1 MDSTL
6 KQRLIGAAVLA
17 ALAIIFLPMLLKG
30 PDVKAP
36 DATEVPLSMPAT
48 PGDEYE
54 TRELP
59 LTEPERD
66 VPPGGVLGMA
76 PAGSGETAL
85 MPVPDENAIAPEA
98 TPPAD
103 SSAPAVTAAPAAPA
117 ATPAEKPATATA
129 TSSAATGAGSYMV
142 NIGSFSNLA
151 NANTLAAKLRAANL
165 PVTADRVSLATG
177 TAMRLRVGPYADRTA
192 AEAARLRADG
202 VTGAASKVVVLD
214 AAPSAPKAGTTMA
227 PKTTTSPVVPAAAPA
242 AKPVA
247 TAPATA
253 AQSAASPAAPA
264 VDRTAKPATLATG
277 FAVQLSAPSVEADAL
292 ALRDR
297 ARALG
302 FSSFVQRIETDAGVR
317 YRVRVGPVAD
327 RAAAETM
334 RDAVNS
340 KLGTKGIVVAH
351 P

>member
-30 PDVKAP
+30 PDVKEP
-36 DATEVPLSMPAT
+36 DAAAVPLSMPAT

-59 LTEPERD
+59 LTEPERE

-76 PAGSGETAL
+76 PAGSGRTES
-85 MPVPDENAIAPEA
+85 MPVPDENAVAPVA
-98 TPPAD
+98 AAVPPPD
-103 SSAPAVTAAPAAPA
+103 TSAPAATAAPTVSAAPAAEEPVATTA
-117 ATPAEKPATATA
+117 ATAA
-129 TSSAATGAGSYMV
+129 SSAATGAGSYVV
-142 NIGSFSNLA
+142 NVGSFSNLA
-151 NANTLAAKLRAANL
+151 NANTLAARLRAANL

-177 TAMRLRVGPYADRTA
+177 AAMRLRVGPYADRTT
-192 AEAARLRADG
+192 AEAARLRADS

-214 AAPSAPKAGTTMA
+214 AAPTAKPIATPAPATAAK
-227 PKTTTSPVVPAAAPA
+227 PAAAPA
-242 AKPVA
+242 APVVDTTPKP
-247 TAPATA
+247 TPL
-253 AQSAASPAAPA
+253 S
-264 VDRTAKPATLATG
+264 TG

-302 FSSFVQRIETDAGVR
+302 FSSFVQRIETDTGVR
-317 YRVRVGPVAD
+317 YRVRVGPLAD

-334 RDAVNS
+334 RDSVNG